1 MGVLGRLGSDPCL
14 HDHVGLVKDRSISHI
29 IFDTWTNALEF
40 ALKQDIRLYKTIT
53 KQSTSALKNP

>member
-40 ALKQDIRLYKTIT
+40 ALKQDIRLYKTIL
-53 KQSTSALKNP
+53 QSKVQAL